1 MFVNLAQIAQ
11 GAERIRPVRLD
22 EDAVEVEVTLSA
34 AQLAQREAHLRAAH
48 AAIEGEAAPRR
59 GRSVQTSPA
68 GSTGSQR
75 AEPTTGDRYALPTP
89 TVARLG
95 KS

>member
-22 EDAVEVEVTLSA
+22 EDVVEVEVTLSA
-34 AQLAQREAHLRAAH
+34 AQLAQREAYVMAAH

-59 GRSVQTSPA
+59 A
-68 GSTGSQR
+68 R
-75 AEPTTGDRYALPTP
+75 AQ
-89 TVARLG
+89 
-95 KS
+95 